1 MEYAQAALNLVA
13 KSRFL
18 GNITSDIVWLQ
29 QETVTLPDGTQ
40 TVALVPISIW
50 FPATATP
57 DKTLRPMFSISSRCF
72 INPSVS
78 TRLLVTSH
86 RWSSRNA
93 ISNGSEVSS
102 KPGAIQELALIRLV
116 PSAAPLASQP

>member
-1 MEYAQAALNLVA
+1 MEYAQAALNLAA

-50 FPATATP
+50 FPSPATP
-57 DKTLRPMFSISSRCF
+57 DKTLRPMFYKPKRQHKTAGDISPVEFEKRYF
-72 INPSVS
+72 QRIGSV
-78 TRLLVTSH
+78 
-86 RWSSRNA
+86 
-93 ISNGSEVSS
+93 
-102 KPGAIQELALIRLV
+102 
-116 PSAAPLASQP
+116 